1 MQIHAYT
8 YIYKHIHTY
17 MNIYVQVLTYTYIY
31 VHIRTYTS
39 MNLKSAG
46 SAGSAGGSAAG
57 GSASGSASGSAGSDA
72 GAAGSSWFVRV
83 RPGYTV
89 HSESDPVIRYIF
101 FFVRRISGSTSSLWR
116 TKLGVPVQNV
126 RSLQIPQSSRKPNIN
141 FQHSMEPPRPSTS
154 D

>member
-39 MNLKSAG
+39 MKSAG

-89 HSESDPVIRYIF
+89 HSETRLYVTSF

-126 RSLQIPQSSRKPNIN
+126 RSLQIPRSSRKPNIN